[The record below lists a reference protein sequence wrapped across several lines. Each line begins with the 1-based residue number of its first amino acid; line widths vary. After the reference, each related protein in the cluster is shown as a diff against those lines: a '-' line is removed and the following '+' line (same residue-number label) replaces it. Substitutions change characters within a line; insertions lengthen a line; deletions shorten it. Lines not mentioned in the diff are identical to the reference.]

1 LQTALESL
9 HLNKEPSM
17 STPSWHVSG
26 QYYEN
31 CSCDFICL
39 CIPSGMAIAP
49 TKGTCT
55 VAMAFQIDRGAF
67 GAVSL
72 DNLGFIV
79 VARTPEAMGKGN
91 WQVGIVVDER
101 ATPGQRDAIGAI
113 ASGAA
118 GGPMSALSGLVGQ
131 FLGMHPAS
139 IEFNRDGHTWSVRAK
154 DAVAITGT
162 GVVGIGPHA
171 SEPLTFDYTGHPAA
185 DRFALARASES
196 HIQALGVSWEDI
208 SGNNNAQYAPF
219 SWRSA

>member
-1 LQTALESL
+1 
-9 HLNKEPSM
+9 M
-17 STPSWHVSG
+17 STPSWHLSG

-39 CIPSGMAIAP
+39 CIPSGMAVMP

-55 VAMAFQIDRGAF
+55 VAMAFQIDRGSF
-67 GAVSL
+67 GTVPL
-72 DNLGFIV
+72 DKLGFIV
-79 VARTPEAMGKGN
+79 VARTPEAMGNGN
-91 WQVGIVVDER
+91 WQVGVIVDDR
-101 ATPGQRDAIGAI
+101 ATAEQRDAIGAI

-118 GGPMSALSGLVGQ
+118 GGPMSALSGFVGT
-131 FLGMHPAS
+131 FLGMQAAS
-139 IEFNRDGHTWSVRAK
+139 IQFDRRGHKWSVRAT
-154 DAVAITGT
+154 DAVEITGT

-196 HIQALGVSWEDI
+196 HIQALGVSWDDI
-208 SGNNNAQYAPF
+208 SGKNNAQYAPF